1 VVFVEFRGFSK
12 RREDYL
18 NDEAFRDLQNYL
30 LKDPKAGDVIK
41 GTSGLRKMRFAAKEK
56 GKRGGVRVIYYYL
69 EKRAIILLLLIYG
82 KNQQD
87 DLTAEQKKLLTKL
100 VEQEIEARYG

>member
-12 RREDYL
+12 RREEYL
-18 NDEAFRDLQNYL
+18 DDEAFRELQNRL
-30 LKDPKAGDVIK
+30 LKVPKSGDVIK
-41 GTSGLRKMRFAAKEK
+41 GTGGLRKLRFAAKGK

-69 EKRAIILLLLIYG
+69 ETKAIILLLLIYG

-87 DLTAEQKKLLTKL
+87 DLTVEQQKLLTKL
-100 VEQEIEARYG
+100 VEQELKERHG